1 MNRSARAIGCALVA
15 GGLAVLAACST
26 NADSSSSD
34 GQPVNAASK
43 SDLQA
48 KVDAKLAAPTGVGL
62 STPLT
67 KQPAA
72 DKSVVGILTSL
83 ATAKVESAA
92 QGEAA
97 ELLGWRYK
105 EIQQGSGPEDAAK
118 ALDAAVALKPDGI
131 IYYGAPRQL
140 MEAGLQKAKAAN
152 IAVVATAQTDP
163 LAPPIIANNSNSG
176 EQLKDLGVGVAD
188 YVALD
193 SDLRAK
199 VALVTIPAF
208 PVLKSFGD
216 AFKNELKSACPDC
229 KVTDVPQQLTDLGTV
244 TPTSV
249 VSALRRDPK
258 IKYVIFD
265 CGCASAGVEA
275 AIQAAGLKDVV
286 LGGEAPL
293 ANTIAELKR
302 GSDQAWAAL
311 SLPILGYGLIDTL
324 ARHFN
329 GESLDPVVKEKPA
342 WQILTK
348 DNIGTAA
355 IDAQNNYLGYADY
368 GPAFGKLWKVSQ

>member
-1 MNRSARAIGCALVA
+1 MNRSAKAIGCAVA
-15 GGLAVLAACST
+15 AMSLFALTACG
-26 NADSSSSD
+26 SSD
-34 GQPVNAASK
+34 GSSAGGSTSVGASK
-43 SDLQA
+43 ADLQA
-48 KVDAKLAAPTGVGL
+48 KVNAALAAPTGVGL
-62 STPLT
+62 ETPLEKKPQT
-67 KQPAA
+67 GKF
-72 DKSVVGILTSL
+72 VVGILTSL

-92 QGEAA
+92 QGQAA
-97 ELLGWRYK
+97 KLLGWDYK

-140 MEAGLQKAKAAN
+140 MESGLQKAKGAG
-152 IAVVATAQTDP
+152 IAVVATAQVDP

-176 EQLKDLGVGVAD
+176 DQLKELGVGVAD

-193 SDLRAK
+193 SDLAGR

-208 PVLKSFGD
+208 PVLKSFSDG
-216 AFKNELKSACPDC
+216 LKSELGSVCPGC
-229 KVTDVPQQLTDLGTV
+229 KVTEVPQQLTDLGTV
-244 TPTSV
+244 TPTSI

-265 CGCASAGVEA
+265 CGCASAGVKA
-275 AIQAAGLKDVV
+275 AIDAAGIKDVV

-293 ANTIAELKR
+293 ANSITELKD
-302 GSDQAWAAL
+302 GSDEAWAAL
-311 SLPILGYGLIDTL
+311 ALPVAGYGLIDTL

-329 GESLDPVVKEKPA
+329 GESLAPVFAEKPS

-348 DNIGTAA
+348 DNIGDAA
-355 IDAQNNYLGYADY
+355 IDSQNNYIGYADY
-368 GPAFGKLWKVSQ
+368 AGAFAKLWQVG